1 MRDKLERMKTIQI
14 LQWFDNLK
22 GMNDSQLQDF
32 AKQQGLELTNEEIKK
47 LQKILKNANISWAIT
62 GIPKEVSQKMHKL
75 LGDKRYKKLMKL
87 VGL

>member
-1 MRDKLERMKTIQI
+1 M

-22 GMNDSQLQDF
+22 GMNDSQLQEF
-32 AKQQGLELTNEEIKK
+32 AREQGLELSLEEVQKM
-47 LQKILKNANISWAIT
+47 QKILKHANIGWALT
-62 GIPKEVSQKMHKL
+62 GIPKEVLQKIHKL

>member
-1 MRDKLERMKTIQI
+1 M

-32 AKQQGLELTNEEIKK
+32 AKQQGLELSLEEIQK
-47 LQKILKNANISWAIT
+47 LQKILKHANISWALT
-62 GIPKEVSQKMHKL
+62 GIPKEVLQKIHKL

>member
-1 MRDKLERMKTIQI
+1 M

-22 GMNDSQLQDF
+22 GMNDRQLQDF
-32 AKQQGLELTNEEIKK
+32 AKQQGLELSIEEVQK
-47 LQKILKNANISWAIT
+47 LQKILKNANISWALT
-62 GIPKEVSQKMHKL
+62 GVPKEVLQKIHKL

>member
-1 MRDKLERMKTIQI
+1 M

-32 AKQQGLELTNEEIKK
+32 AKQQGLDLSLEEIQK
-47 LQKILKNANISWAIT
+47 LQKILKHANISWALT
-62 GIPKEVSQKMHKL
+62 GIPKEVLQKIHKL